1 MIELNE
7 DNKRKKFYKITELWK
22 FRVRFRGLE
31 FVYLI
36 YGKKSLI
43 PYSVIPF
50 PVSDFSVA

>member
-31 FVYLI
+31 LVYLI
-36 YGKKSLI
+36 YGKKN
-43 PYSVIPF
+43 P
-50 PVSDFSVA
+50 